1 MSARAFRSH
10 GGAVLGLVAMVTCTC
25 AARAQGAAP
34 ATEAAP
40 AAPPCYVGPC
50 EPAPSPAASTA
61 TDAAPPPEVKPHPKV
76 PTYPAT
82 RIYGGIGY
90 RRLYDV
96 PFVGGEV
103 SAGVGIRKEKLVVL
117 GRVSFASSKSVGGL
131 VLRDLGLGVEMDYRA
146 LGLLHIG
153 GGGGFVFGALRRA
166 TNSHTLYDAGFG
178 GYAFAALD
186 VLPFGEHAIFVQ
198 ATLAG
203 ELFMGH
209 NSAPIMWGPSAAAG
223 IRY

>member
-1 MSARAFRSH
+1 MTTRVLRSRGAAFASA
-10 GGAVLGLVAMVTCTC
+10 LVALVTWS
-25 AARAQGAAP
+25 RVSLAQERDPATAP
-34 ATEAAP
+34 ALAD
-40 AAPPCYVGPC
+40 APPCYVGPC
-50 EPAPSPAASTA
+50 EPAPSPATSTTVDA
-61 TDAAPPPEVKPHPKV
+61 THAMKPRPKV

-103 SAGVGIRKEKLVVL
+103 TAGIGVRKEKLVVM
-117 GRVSFASSKSVGGL
+117 GRVSFASSKSAGGL
-131 VLRDLGLGVEMDYRA
+131 VMRDLGLGVEMDYRA

-166 TNSHTLYDAGFG
+166 TNNHALYDAGFG

-186 VLPFGEHAIFVQ
+186 VLPFDEHAIFVQ